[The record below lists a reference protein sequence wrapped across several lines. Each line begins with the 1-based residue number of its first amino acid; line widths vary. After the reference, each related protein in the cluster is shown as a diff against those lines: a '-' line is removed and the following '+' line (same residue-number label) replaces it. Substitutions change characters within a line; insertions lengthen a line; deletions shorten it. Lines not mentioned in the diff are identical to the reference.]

1 MPPVFEPARGVLV
14 STLVILA
21 VLVWTRAFSNTDTA
35 ESRISLEEWNKP
47 AQGVLIRNVSKMKSK
62 SSLVL
67 REIGSIFVDE
77 NIFCVRGVG
86 VFLLVGGR
94 RHHLHIGSHLS
105 SELYG

>member
-35 ESRISLEEWNKP
+35 ESGISLEEWNKP

-77 NIFCVRGVG
+77 NIVLRQRRGR
-86 VFLLVGGR
+86 LLAWRGTSSPP
-94 RHHLHIGSHLS
+94 SHRVPS
-105 SELYG
+105 